1 MNVIALVMAL
11 GGVSLAAAGFVRLY
25 RSSAPE
31 RRGDVARELLLSVAI
46 LALAMIPASM
56 LDFPLLGAAIMLG
69 YGVWLWR
76 RFGRTADRE

>member
-1 MNVIALVMAL
+1 MSVIALVMAL
-11 GGVSLAAAGFVRLY
+11 GGISLAAAGFARLC

-46 LALAMIPASM
+46 LALALM
-56 LDFPLLGAAIMLG
+56 LAELIGSRPLSAAIALG

-76 RFGRTADRE
+76 RSDRAADRE